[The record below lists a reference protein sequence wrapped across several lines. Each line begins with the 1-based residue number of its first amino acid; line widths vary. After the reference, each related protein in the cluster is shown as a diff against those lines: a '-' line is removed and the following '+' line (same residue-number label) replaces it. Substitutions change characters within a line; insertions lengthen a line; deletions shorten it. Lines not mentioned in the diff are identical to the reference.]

1 MFFGMSFIGSA
12 NSNFA
17 SPIYRDDIDYVE
29 IKNGI
34 FDDLYLTANITDN
47 YTATIPTIWDYDT
60 ILHANFNGNLFAGN
74 SDFTVE
80 TTSHLRVKRRKKG
93 TYKWTTLFEIPVN
106 KKEDFSFTRIDK
118 YARGKTNYE
127 YAIVPVLNNTE
138 GNYNISNIETLF
150 EGIFIVDANKIY
162 HSKYNIEPI
171 NTKRS
176 NPSTIVVPIDR
187 EYPFVVTN
195 GVTKKS
201 NSSKITATFIEESVD
216 GEDTAFNFERAWEYR
231 DGFKDWLLNGLPKII
246 KYDDGRMWLVMITGD
261 IDDDNDGHWDNV
273 KTTFEFTETGNCE
286 SNNDLYNNGLID
298 VYMNGE

>member
-1 MFFGMSFIGSA
+1 MFFGMSFIGST

-17 SPIYRDDIDYVE
+17 SPIYRDDVDYVE
-29 IKNGI
+29 VKNGI
-34 FDDLYLTANITDN
+34 IDDLYLTANITDS
-47 YTATIPTIWDYDT
+47 YTTSIPTIWDYDT
-60 ILHANFNGNLFAGN
+60 ILHAQFNGNLFAGN

-127 YAIVPVLNNTE
+127 YSIVPVLNNTE

-162 HSKYNIEPI
+162 HSKYNIEHI
-171 NTKRS
+171 NPKRQK
-176 NPSTIVVPIDR
+176 PSTVVVPIDR
-187 EYPFVVTN
+187 QYPFVVSN
-195 GVTKKS
+195 GEVNYYSGEIK
-201 NSSKITATFIEESVD
+201 ATFIEESTSGD
-216 GEDTAFNFERAWEYR
+216 DTVLNFERAWEYR
-231 DGFKDWLLNGLPKII
+231 DGFKDWLLNGIPKII

-261 IDDDNDGHWDNV
+261 IDEESEGHWDNV
-273 KTTFEFTETGNCE
+273 KTTFGFTEIGDCE
-286 SNNDLYNNGLID
+286 SNNDLYHNGLID
-298 VYMNGE
+298 VYMDGE